1 MLAALQGIPLHL
13 GARLHMSATLDATLE
28 APLFITD
35 FKQLDGNDEFCRPF
49 VRRGSLRVGIPKK
62 EAGTV
67 H

>member
-1 MLAALQGIPLHL
+1 
-13 GARLHMSATLDATLE
+13 MSATLDATLE